1 MQDNDLY
8 MSIDEHEEALKQ
20 AGFQN
25 IAFIKNL
32 KGLALFRVQR

>member
-1 MQDNDLY
+1 
-8 MSIDEHEEALKQ
+8 MSIDEHEEALKH